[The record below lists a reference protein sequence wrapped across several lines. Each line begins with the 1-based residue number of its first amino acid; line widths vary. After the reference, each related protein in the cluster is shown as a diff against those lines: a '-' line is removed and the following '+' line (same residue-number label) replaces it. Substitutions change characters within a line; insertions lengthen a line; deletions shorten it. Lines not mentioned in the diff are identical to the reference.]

1 MSNIC
6 FLANRISYIAPQH
19 FHNLLS
25 SQFGSACL
33 SVVFG
38 WMASQGQSQKQWQ
51 IGDDLPLVIFEVQ
64 QKPWVHTYQ
73 EGDTLPQPCKHFGC
87 KHKAD
92 AWRTLFLHVKNKH
105 GLKIADY
112 AGSYL
117 HEAAKQAINSK
128 MNGWRVEKGGW
139 TKMSAKAKKI
149 RATRAK

>member
-1 MSNIC
+1 
-6 FLANRISYIAPQH
+6 
-19 FHNLLS
+19 
-25 SQFGSACL
+25 
-33 SVVFG
+33 
-38 WMASQGQSQKQWQ
+38 MAFQGQSQKQWQ

-73 EGDTLPQPCKHFGC
+73 EGDTLPQPCKHPGC

-112 AGSYL
+112 AGSYF

-139 TKMSAKAKKI
+139 NKMSARAKKAPADKSDKI
-149 RATRAK
+149 KRSPKPDAKEKVKKRSQKKDRKDKKQRRTNAKE